1 MRGAMKKIILVGCM
15 VMMVLSVTCCG
26 LSSAPQ
32 KNSSGYGVFL
42 SLDHEDMESL
52 YGYNQIVI
60 DAQYFEKEDIQLLKQ
75 SGTKVYTYLNLGSL
89 ENFRTYYAEF
99 LDLTL
104 DDYENW
110 EEEKWVN
117 VSDPRWQKFLGET
130 LATQL
135 LEKGVDGFFVDNCD
149 VYYQYPTEEMYNG
162 VTTILKS
169 LRGYGVDVIINGGDT
184 YVSEYIARNNEI
196 SGIMSGL
203 NQESVYTGIDFSN
216 HTFYQADKSDTKY
229 YLSYIKK
236 VEKLGGSIYL
246 LEYATDKALK
256 KKIVKQCE
264 KNNWNYYIADSLELD

>member
-1 MRGAMKKIILVGCM
+1 M

-32 KNSSGYGVFL
+32 KKSNGYGVFL
-42 SLDHEDMESL
+42 SLDHGDMESL

-117 VSDPRWQKFLGET
+117 VSDPRWQKFL
-130 LATQL
+130 
-135 LEKGVDGFFVDNCD
+135 
-149 VYYQYPTEEMYNG
+149 
-162 VTTILKS
+162 
-169 LRGYGVDVIINGGDT
+169 
-184 YVSEYIARNNEI
+184 
-196 SGIMSGL
+196 
-203 NQESVYTGIDFSN
+203 
-216 HTFYQADKSDTKY
+216 
-229 YLSYIKK
+229 
-236 VEKLGGSIYL
+236 
-246 LEYATDKALK
+246 
-256 KKIVKQCE
+256 
-264 KNNWNYYIADSLELD
+264 